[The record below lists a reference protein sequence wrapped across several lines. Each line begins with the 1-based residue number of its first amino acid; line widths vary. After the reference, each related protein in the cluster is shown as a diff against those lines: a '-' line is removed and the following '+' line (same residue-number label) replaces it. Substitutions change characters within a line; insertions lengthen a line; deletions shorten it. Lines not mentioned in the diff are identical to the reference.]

1 MDGNTAEGRRSMF
14 ERFGEFDSYEEIN
27 RAAEGL
33 KEEGDIESLKVLA
46 EENGLDP
53 EDAEDYM
60 NDNLYGLFCNEIQAA
75 LGKIK
80 VECEELK
87 PKDLME
93 DWVDYLQTIVMDE
106 SDIAQAV
113 RKKGK
118 SLAGVMAA
126 LLKWSFAHQH
136 DIPEDIKKAA
146 GVSAGKVTFGIP
158 CMADAKHIIRE
169 YYLGGGE
176 K

>member
-1 MDGNTAEGRRSMF
+1 MF

-33 KEEGDIESLKVLA
+33 RAEGDIESLKVLA

-53 EDAEDYM
+53 DDVQEYVDLNYVD
-60 NDNLYGLFCNEIQAA
+60 FCNETMAA

-80 VECEELK
+80 VESAELK

-93 DWVDYLQTIVMDE
+93 DWVDYLQTIVTDE

-118 SLAGVMAA
+118 SLAGMMAA
-126 LLKWSFAHQH
+126 LLSYAYTHQQEVPK
-136 DIPEDIKKAA
+136 DIIKAA
-146 GVSAGKVTFGIP
+146 GVSASKVTFGIP
-158 CMADAKHIIRE
+158 CMADAKRIIRE
-169 YYLGGGE
+169 YYLGGEGN
-176 K
+176 

>member
-1 MDGNTAEGRRSMF
+1 MF

-33 KEEGDIESLKVLA
+33 RAEGDIESLKVLA

-53 EDAEDYM
+53 DDVQEYVDLNYVE
-60 NDNLYGLFCNEIQAA
+60 FCNETMAA

-80 VECEELK
+80 VESAELK

-93 DWVDYLQTIVMDE
+93 DWVDYLETIIMDE

-113 RKKGK
+113 RKKNK
-118 SLAGVMAA
+118 NLAGMMAA
-126 LLKWSFAHQH
+126 LLRYAYTHQQDVPK
-136 DIPEDIKKAA
+136 DIIKAA
-146 GVSAGKVTFGIP
+146 GVSASKVTFGIP
-158 CMADAKHIIRE
+158 CMADAKRIIRE
-169 YYLGGGE
+169 YYLGGEGN
-176 K
+176 

>member
-1 MDGNTAEGRRSMF
+1 MF

-33 KEEGDIESLKVLA
+33 RAEGDIESLKVLA

-53 EDAEDYM
+53 DDVQEYVELNYVE
-60 NDNLYGLFCNEIQAA
+60 FCNETMAA

-80 VECEELK
+80 VESAELK

-93 DWVDYLQTIVMDE
+93 DWVDYLETIIMDE

-113 RKKGK
+113 RKKNK
-118 SLAGVMAA
+118 NLAGMMAA
-126 LLKWSFAHQH
+126 LLSYAYTHQQEVPK
-136 DIPEDIKKAA
+136 DIIKAA
-146 GVSAGKVTFGIP
+146 GVSASKVTFGIP
-158 CMADAKHIIRE
+158 CMADAKRIIRE
-169 YYLGGGE
+169 YYLGGEGN
-176 K
+176 

>member
-1 MDGNTAEGRRSMF
+1 MF

-33 KEEGDIESLKVLA
+33 RAEGDIESLKVLA

-53 EDAEDYM
+53 DDAQEYVEL
-60 NDNLYGLFCNEIQAA
+60 NYVEFCNETMAA

-80 VECEELK
+80 VESAELK

-93 DWVDYLQTIVMDE
+93 DWVDYLETIIMDE

-113 RKKGK
+113 RKKNK
-118 SLAGVMAA
+118 NLAGMMAA
-126 LLKWSFAHQH
+126 LLKWSYEHQQTVPQE
-136 DIPEDIKKAA
+136 IVKAA
-146 GVSAGKVTFGIP
+146 GVSASKVTFGIP
-158 CMADAKHIIRE
+158 SMADAKRIIRE
-169 YYLGGGE
+169 YYLGGEGN
-176 K
+176 

>member
-1 MDGNTAEGRRSMF
+1 MDGNTAEGRRGMF
-14 ERFGEFDSYEEIN
+14 ERFGEFDSCEEIN

-33 KEEGDIESLKVLA
+33 KAEGDLESLKVLA

-53 EDAEDYM
+53 DDVQEYVELNYVE
-60 NDNLYGLFCNEIQAA
+60 FCNEIMAA

-80 VECEELK
+80 VDCEELK

-118 SLAGVMAA
+118 SLAGMMAA
-126 LLKWSFAHQH
+126 LLKWSYEHQQTVPQE
-136 DIPEDIKKAA
+136 IVKAA

-158 CMADAKHIIRE
+158 CMADAKRIIRE
-169 YYLGGGE
+169 YYLGGGGN
-176 K
+176 

>member
-33 KEEGDIESLKVLA
+33 RAEGDIESLKVLA

-53 EDAEDYM
+53 DDVQEYVDLNYVE
-60 NDNLYGLFCNEIQAA
+60 FCNETMAA

-80 VECEELK
+80 VESAELK
-87 PKDLME
+87 PKDIME
-93 DWVDYLQTIVMDE
+93 DWVDYLETIIMDE

-113 RKKGK
+113 RKKNK
-118 SLAGVMAA
+118 NLAGMMAA
-126 LLKWSFAHQH
+126 LLSYAYTHQQDVPK
-136 DIPEDIKKAA
+136 DIIKAA
-146 GVSAGKVTFGIP
+146 GVSASKVTFGIP
-158 CMADAKHIIRE
+158 CMADAKRIIRE
-169 YYLGGGE
+169 YYLGGEGN
-176 K
+176 

>member
-1 MDGNTAEGRRSMF
+1 MF

-33 KEEGDIESLKVLA
+33 KAEGDLESLKVLA

-80 VECEELK
+80 VESAELK

-118 SLAGVMAA
+118 TLVGMMAA
-126 LLKWSFAHQH
+126 LLKWSFEHQQTVPQE
-136 DIPEDIKKAA
+136 IVKAA

>member
-1 MDGNTAEGRRSMF
+1 MDGNSAEGRRSMF

-33 KEEGDIESLKVLA
+33 KAEGDLESLKVLA

-60 NDNLYGLFCNEIQAA
+60 NGNLYGLFCNEIQAA

-80 VECEELK
+80 MESAELK

-113 RKKGK
+113 RKKNK
-118 SLAGVMAA
+118 NLAGMMAA
-126 LLKWSFAHQH
+126 LLSYAYTHQQEVPK
-136 DIPEDIKKAA
+136 DIIKAA
-146 GVSAGKVTFGIP
+146 GVSASKVTFGIP
-158 CMADAKHIIRE
+158 CMAEAKRIIRE
-169 YYLGGGE
+169 YYLGGEGN
-176 K
+176 

>member
-33 KEEGDIESLKVLA
+33 RAEGDIESLKVLA

-53 EDAEDYM
+53 DDVQEYVDLNYVD
-60 NDNLYGLFCNEIQAA
+60 FCNETMAA

-80 VECEELK
+80 VESAELK

-93 DWVDYLQTIVMDE
+93 DWVDYLQTIVTDE

-118 SLAGVMAA
+118 SLAGMMAA
-126 LLKWSFAHQH
+126 LLSYAYTHQQEVPK
-136 DIPEDIKKAA
+136 DIIKAA
-146 GVSAGKVTFGIP
+146 GVSASKVTFGIP
-158 CMADAKHIIRE
+158 CMADAKRIIRE
-169 YYLGGGE
+169 YYLGGEGN
-176 K
+176 

>member
-33 KEEGDIESLKVLA
+33 RAEGDIESLKVLA

-53 EDAEDYM
+53 DDAQEYVEL
-60 NDNLYGLFCNEIQAA
+60 NYVEFCNETMAA

-80 VECEELK
+80 VESAELK

-93 DWVDYLQTIVMDE
+93 DWVDYLETIIMDE

-113 RKKGK
+113 RKKNK
-118 SLAGVMAA
+118 NLAGMMAA
-126 LLKWSFAHQH
+126 LLSYAYTHQQEVPK
-136 DIPEDIKKAA
+136 DIIKAA
-146 GVSAGKVTFGIP
+146 GVSASKVTFGIP
-158 CMADAKHIIRE
+158 CMADAKRIIRE
-169 YYLGGGE
+169 YYLGGEGN
-176 K
+176 

>member
-1 MDGNTAEGRRSMF
+1 MF

-33 KEEGDIESLKVLA
+33 RAEGDIESLKVLA

-53 EDAEDYM
+53 DDVQEYVELNYVE
-60 NDNLYGLFCNEIQAA
+60 FCNETMAA

-80 VECEELK
+80 VESAELK

-93 DWVDYLQTIVMDE
+93 DWVDYLETIIMDE

-113 RKKGK
+113 RKKNK
-118 SLAGVMAA
+118 NLAGMMAA
-126 LLKWSFAHQH
+126 LLSYAYTHQQEVPK
-136 DIPEDIKKAA
+136 DIIKAA
-146 GVSAGKVTFGIP
+146 GVSASKVTFGIP
-158 CMADAKHIIRE
+158 CMADAKRIIRE
-169 YYLGGGE
+169 YYMGGE
-176 K
+176 GN

>member
-33 KEEGDIESLKVLA
+33 KEEGDLESLKVLA

-53 EDAEDYM
+53 DDAEDYI
-60 NDNLYGLFCNEIQAA
+60 NLNLVDFCNEQMAA
-75 LGKIK
+75 LGKIS
-80 VECEELK
+80 VECREIK

-118 SLAGVMAA
+118 TLAGMMAA
-126 LLKWSFAHQH
+126 LLKWSFEHQQSVPQE
-136 DIPEDIKKAA
+136 IVKAA

-158 CMADAKHIIRE
+158 CMADAKRIIRE

-176 K
+176 N

>member
-33 KEEGDIESLKVLA
+33 RAEGDIESLKVLA

-53 EDAEDYM
+53 DDVQEYVDLNYVE
-60 NDNLYGLFCNEIQAA
+60 FCNETMAA

-80 VECEELK
+80 VESAELK

-93 DWVDYLQTIVMDE
+93 DWVDYLETIIMDE

-113 RKKGK
+113 RKKNK
-118 SLAGVMAA
+118 NLAGMMAA
-126 LLKWSFAHQH
+126 LLSYAYTHQQDVPK
-136 DIPEDIKKAA
+136 DIIKAA
-146 GVSAGKVTFGIP
+146 GVSASKVTFGIP
-158 CMADAKHIIRE
+158 CMADAKRIIRE
-169 YYLGGGE
+169 YYLGGEGN
-176 K
+176 